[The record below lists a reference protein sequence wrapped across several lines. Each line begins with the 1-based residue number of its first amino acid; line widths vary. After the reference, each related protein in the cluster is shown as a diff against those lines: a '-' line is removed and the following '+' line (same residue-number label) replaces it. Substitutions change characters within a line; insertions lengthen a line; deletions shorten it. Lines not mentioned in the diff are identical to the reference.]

1 MKEKKYNI
9 ENLFK
14 KMIIKIDDQLEK
26 DISPNQLATLGRLLI
41 ALNKN
46 ELSQKEA
53 ANGNSKFYAELMG
66 FNE

>member
-1 MKEKKYNI
+1 
-9 ENLFK
+9 
-14 KMIIKIDDQLEK
+14 MIIKIDDQLEK